1 MQGGKQVLIIVADSN
16 AMDLTARRSSGLH
29 IRCPAPDQC
38 YLCPVALSEPWHLVL
53 LGKWET
59 MDDSVQMVLFLH
71 LYLTCAVLA
80 QDREVTC
87 QILPSY
93 QMCQLLFLY
102 SDIPA
107 HHCFHHARLFHPT
120 PFSISSERKWNSWTI
135 WKWMHLTKPAR
146 SNRLSWSQGW
156 TSLSC
161 SDFMLVFCSMTW
173 WYCQGLNLELSAY
186 KHIVCHWTMAS
197 SCSLNKLCEIG
208 RQGLSLIL
216 KVSD

>member
-1 MQGGKQVLIIVADSN
+1 MIIVADSN

-29 IRCPAPDQC
+29 IRCPAPDQFH
-38 YLCPVALSEPWHLVL
+38 LCPVALSEPWHLVL

-80 QDREVTC
+80 QDPEVTC

-107 HHCFHHARLFHPT
+107 HHSQT
-120 PFSISSERKWNSWTI
+120 PKMLHMMHSLRSRSSDNMSYHDQVGQHNTPGGSLWLC
-135 WKWMHLTKPAR
+135 WKPLETVWKPP
-146 SNRLSWSQGW
+146 
-156 TSLSC
+156 
-161 SDFMLVFCSMTW
+161 
-173 WYCQGLNLELSAY
+173 
-186 KHIVCHWTMAS
+186 I
-197 SCSLNKLCEIG
+197 
-208 RQGLSLIL
+208 
-216 KVSD
+216 